1 MERTWIGGGGEREIR
16 NNISINKTPIPLIK
30 TGQED
35 IIKSMVMDIINEE
48 NSGLSLKI
56 SMLLH
61 IYEQENYYAISI
73 NKELE

>member
-1 MERTWIGGGGEREIR
+1 
-16 NNISINKTPIPLIK
+16 
-30 TGQED
+30 
-35 IIKSMVMDIINEE
+35 MVMYIINEE
-48 NSGLSLKI
+48 NSGLSLKM